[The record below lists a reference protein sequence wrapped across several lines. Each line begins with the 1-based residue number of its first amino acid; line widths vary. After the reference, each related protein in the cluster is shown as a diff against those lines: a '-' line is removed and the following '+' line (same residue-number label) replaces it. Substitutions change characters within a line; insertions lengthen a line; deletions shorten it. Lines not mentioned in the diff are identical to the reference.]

1 MDDDRRAQITAAL
14 RRYRE
19 TVTRHSFTLL
29 RTLVEAVEELPPP
42 EYHSEETVQ
51 FLRLQTFDM
60 CLGGS
65 VSELIKSPRDLLSDD
80 IRDELVRRTGLDG
93 VSPREIDLEGREKY
107 FAAVRARIAELNVE
121 VAEFPPADLA
131 YLCTL
136 VAGISGPGLSYH
148 HDSQQIEFV
157 TALADADRVLAD
169 CVSVPVRYIKN
180 EKYDAHAES
189 PYNQLTW
196 VWEDWEIAVAFQIG
210 QAPFTGGS
218 FALYCRK
225 EDSAKQWKWRYGI
238 HDGDW
243 CSDVYDSVEDFL
255 DYYAHFRE
263 QTTEE
268 VLEYVRNEG
277 LDG

>member
-1 MDDDRRAQITAAL
+1 MDDERRAQITAAL

-19 TVTRHSFTLL
+19 TVTRHSFTLV
-29 RTLVEAVEELPPP
+29 RALVEAVEEMPAP
-42 EYHSEETVQ
+42 EYYSEETVQ
-51 FLRLQTFDM
+51 YLRLRELDLT
-60 CLGGS
+60 LGGPVAES
-65 VSELIKSPRDLLSDD
+65 GLVRSPRDLLRDD
-80 IRDELVRRTGLDG
+80 IRDEVVGLTGLDG
-93 VSPREIDLEGREKY
+93 VSPADMDLEGREKY

-136 VAGISGPGLSYH
+136 VPGISGPGLRYH
-148 HDSQQIEFV
+148 HDSQQIEFL
-157 TALADADRVLAD
+157 TALEDADRVLED
-169 CVSVPVRYIKN
+169 FVMVPVRY
-180 EKYDAHAES
+180 DAPAEL
-189 PYNQLTW
+189 PYHQLTW

-210 QAPFTGGS
+210 QAPFPGGS

-225 EDSAKQWKWRYGI
+225 ADSAKQWKWRYGI

-255 DYYAHFRE
+255 DYYAHFRG

-268 VLEYVRNEG
+268 VLEYVRNASLG
-277 LDG
+277 N